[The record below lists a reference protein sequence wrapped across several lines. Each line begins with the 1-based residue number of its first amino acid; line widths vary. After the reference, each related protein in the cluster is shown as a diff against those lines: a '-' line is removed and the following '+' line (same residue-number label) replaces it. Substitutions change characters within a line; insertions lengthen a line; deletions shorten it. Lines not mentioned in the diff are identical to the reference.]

1 MRPRTHRWCTHL
13 PSRVSG
19 SLRVMRV
26 QYQLGAIICCSSIE
40 AWEPALYRCSYNDI
54 KNLKAMAHEHT
65 VVLADDANDEPVL
78 QDMQRAA
85 DEGITE
91 PWEVHVAGDQT
102 DKRFTSESRYLKHF
116 GMTRYK
122 WP

>member
-1 MRPRTHRWCTHL
+1 
-13 PSRVSG
+13 
-19 SLRVMRV
+19 
-26 QYQLGAIICCSSIE
+26 
-40 AWEPALYRCSYNDI
+40 
-54 KNLKAMAHEHT
+54 MAHEHT